1 MGTDI
6 KSQRGIFLLE
16 MVEKYF
22 DGNTD
27 SEERQGREESYKN
40 VKLGPEGSVRQ
51 EERQAVVRN
60 PRGLSAFAGEE
71 VEAWSPY
78 VISES
83 RQKFSLLLTW
93 IFSGKQK
100 ARWAVS
106 EHWREDVRGLEQEN
120 LWKGSCVSVGKRVDR
135 VTLT

>member
-6 KSQRGIFLLE
+6 KSKRGIFLLE

-71 VEAWSPY
+71 VEAWY
-78 VISES
+78 Y
-83 RQKFSLLLTW
+83 QFND
-93 IFSGKQK
+93 
-100 ARWAVS
+100 
-106 EHWREDVRGLEQEN
+106 H
-120 LWKGSCVSVGKRVDR
+120 
-135 VTLT
+135 